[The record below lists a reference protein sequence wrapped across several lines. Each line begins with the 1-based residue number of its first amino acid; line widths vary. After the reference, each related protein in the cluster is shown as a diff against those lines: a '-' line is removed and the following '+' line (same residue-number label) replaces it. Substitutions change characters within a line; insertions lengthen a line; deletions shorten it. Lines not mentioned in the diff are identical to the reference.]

1 MKLKKSRKKID
12 GKSSPRKST
21 RRSTRKST
29 RKSPTPR
36 KSSSS
41 LKNDDTLPDEQI
53 LPEQLSKHARHNYY
67 NVDELISKIKTLNRQ
82 NNLLGKII
90 DENLKADNDPIINL
104 CRELLNLNPNDQ
116 KLLLAKIATKQGI
129 KDNVVNEFMS
139 GKRIDRFF
147 KLFTISIY
155 KLWEKS
161 KIVSQTGKF
170 VYTLHGNPLVKGSV
184 YLSSYI
190 FENPTALSSYGR
202 TIICDVLTP
211 YVPTLL
217 SIPICIGIYGYYI
230 YVAGDYFFETIR
242 PLTPYK
248 DDRTVDFTSMANH
261 YLYKFIEYN
270 AKHNAIVETL
280 ANIVEPLSNTTATAY
295 NISTNIWEK
304 LNSNTYK
311 AIHVLEVVEGAVD
324 TGINIISNIDEKI
337 KGLSETI
344 ENNKLL
350 KFAVNSALPLLVGPD
365 KADKADKIMKDLST
379 ALPMPSHISEYPQ
392 LTGEDD

>member
-1 MKLKKSRKKID
+1 
-12 GKSSPRKST
+12 
-21 RRSTRKST
+21 
-29 RKSPTPR
+29 
-36 KSSSS
+36 
-41 LKNDDTLPDEQI
+41 
-53 LPEQLSKHARHNYY
+53 LS
-67 NVDELISKIKTLNRQ
+67 
-82 NNLLGKII
+82 
-90 DENLKADNDPIINL
+90 
-104 CRELLNLNPNDQ
+104 PNDQ
-116 KLLLAKIATKQGI
+116 KLLLAKLATKQGI

-139 GKRIDRFF
+139 GKRLDRFF
-147 KLFTISIY
+147 RLLTTSIY

-190 FENPTALSSYGR
+190 FEEPTALSSYGR

-217 SIPICIGIYGYYI
+217 STPICIGIYGYYF

-248 DDRTVDFTSMANH
+248 DDRTVDFTSMTNH
-261 YLYKFIEYN
+261 YLYKFLEYN

-295 NISTNIWEK
+295 NISTNIWAK
-304 LNSNTYK
+304 LNNNTDK

-324 TGINIISNIDEKI
+324 TGVNIISNIDEKI

-365 KADKADKIMKDLST
+365 KADKIMKDLST
-379 ALPMPSHISEYPQ
+379 ALPMPSHNNHLLPMSEYQQ
-392 LTGEDD
+392 LPGEDD